1 MTSPS
6 LKHLDMIQASEY
18 CYKHI
23 PTKYQNAS
31 LAVEQQELLKDKFK
45 VQLLMKKGVEV
56 CPRCQTESY
65 TQETQAVLQE
75 YADTIEARTKLGLL
89 AKCSVISD
97 ATIKMARFDNYEES
111 GQEEK
116 ANKQK
121 AMQLAELY
129 KHGEV
134 FNIWIQS
141 PITGVGKSHLAMSIL
156 KSLNSYEAS
165 TLFLDLDQMM
175 RLIKGSFNDKD
186 SMYTEPYFVSLAIGV
201 DYLVLD
207 DLGAETGD
215 VDTLKHASDYTS
227 QILRAIMNG
236 RQDKSTIITTN
247 LSSTKLKSI
256 YDPKVVSRLMTKME
270 TIVFKQAKDKR
281 FKKLDF

>member
-1 MTSPS
+1 MKLIS
-6 LKHLDMIQASEY
+6 DY

-23 PTKYQNAS
+23 PSKYQESKLSAD
-31 LAVEQQELLKDKFK
+31 QWELVKDKFK
-45 VQLLMKKGVEV
+45 VQLVMSKGEGV
-56 CPRCQTESY
+56 CPRCKTDSY
-65 TQETQAVLQE
+65 TNETRDVIQAYANTREGRIKSNVL
-75 YADTIEARTKLGLL
+75 TKH
-89 AKCSVISD
+89 SVISD
-97 ATIKMARFDNYEES
+97 ETIKFARFDNYDES

-121 AMQLAELY
+121 AMYLAEKY

-236 RQDKSTIITTN
+236 RQGKSTIITTN
-247 LSSTKLKSI
+247 LSSTKLNSI
-256 YDPKVVSRLMTKME
+256 YDPKVVSRLMTKMQS
-270 TIVFKQAKDKR
+270 IVFKQAKDKR